1 MAATTISHQN
11 DLTFYSLLAVLQ
23 SGMWLQSDIDKYLS
37 AFGLS
42 HGRYSILLSLK
53 DSPDGTLLGNQ
64 LAAMLGV
71 SKPTISKMVD
81 RLIAEEHIEATG
93 EDGDGRKKRYSV
105 TKKGETLLGR
115 INPGYMERLQQ
126 ISASLN
132 DHDKESLIEILSKI
146 NFLDPARTIIREKRN
161 SISER
166 SNLIKKLCTKGR
178 PEDIDQVMTF
188 LTADVDLPTTK
199 VIDFYLGTVE
209 AEGGR
214 SRIEYYLFN
223 GTQMQRNYCTLYFVR
238 RDEWKVVKKAYGMGL
253 IDYAQAFSK

>member
-1 MAATTISHQN
+1 MPKSVSPKN

-23 SGMWLQSDIDKYLS
+23 SGMWLQSDIEKYLGG
-37 AFGLS
+37 FGLS
-42 HGRYSILLSLK
+42 HGRYSILLSLEN
-53 DSPDGTLLGNQ
+53 STDGTLVGNQ
-64 LAAMLGV
+64 LAAMMGV

-81 RLIAEEHIEATG
+81 RLIAEEYIEATG
-93 EDGDGRKKRYSV
+93 EEDDGRKKRYSV
-105 TKKGETLLGR
+105 TKKAGILLSR

-126 ISASLN
+126 IGAGLN

-146 NFLDPARTIIREKRN
+146 NFLDPAKTIIREKRN

-178 PEDIDQVMTF
+178 AEDIDQVMTF

-209 AEGGR
+209 TEEGR

-223 GTQMQRNYCTLYFVR
+223 GTQMQRNYSTLYFVR
-238 RDEWKVVKKAYGMGL
+238 RDEWKTVKKAYALGL